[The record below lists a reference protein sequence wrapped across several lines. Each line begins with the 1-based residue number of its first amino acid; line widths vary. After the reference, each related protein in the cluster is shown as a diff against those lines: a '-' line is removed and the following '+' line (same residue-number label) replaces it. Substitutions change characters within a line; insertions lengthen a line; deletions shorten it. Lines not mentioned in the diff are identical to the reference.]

1 MPRRQRPVVVPM
13 PAVEEDGFGGEITE
27 DFPGAEEERARFMG
41 DGMRRAEPQEPVWKI
56 VSKGRFL
63 NGNSQTIITAPMAKE
78 LDRLKNM
85 LKYKIAQNIV
95 FKSLYT
101 TKTHKKSSDIHI
113 TNKINSDIDETK
125 NGNEVTFYYNR
136 NDQRYVLKYEDL
148 SYYDLKNTPENGQD
162 VYEEALRL
170 LAYTGVMT
178 TGLLAA
184 AGAVGVG
191 AWQLGKSKRYWK

>member
-63 NGNSQTIITAPMAKE
+63 EGDSKTIITAPMAKE

-85 LKYKIAQNIV
+85 LKYKFAQNIV
-95 FKSLYT
+95 LKSLYIP
-101 TKTHKKSSDIHI
+101 KTPKESREIDIK
-113 TNKINSDIDETK
+113 NKINSDIDETR
-125 NGNEVTFYYNR
+125 NGDGVTFYYNR
-136 NDQRYVLKYEDL
+136 NDQRYVLKYDDL
-148 SYYDLKNTPENGQD
+148 SHYDLRNTPENGKD
-162 VYEEALRL
+162 VYEEALEML
-170 LAYTGVMT
+170 MYTGVMT
-178 TGLLAA
+178 TGLLAT